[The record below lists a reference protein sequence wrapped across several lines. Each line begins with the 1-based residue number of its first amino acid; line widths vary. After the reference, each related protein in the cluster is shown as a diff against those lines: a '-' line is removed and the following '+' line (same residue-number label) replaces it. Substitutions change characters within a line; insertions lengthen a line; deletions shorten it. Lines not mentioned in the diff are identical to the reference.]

1 MNKKLKQINFLT
13 TIQKILSKI
22 FHILGWLFLAGWIS
36 FTVFIFTWLVFTSL
50 KSNREIFAGVWNL
63 PKILHWDNYVRVLTK
78 FDMSIYFKNSI
89 LVVSLCVLFI
99 LILSLPPAYVL
110 SRYRFKGRSLISNLF
125 IVGLGIPLQVPLVP
139 LFFLLKKIGLV
150 DSLFGLGIVY
160 IIVELSFTIYLLMGF
175 LSTLPSELEEAALID
190 GCSPFGVFYRIML
203 PLSYPGIATAATFNF
218 LFLWNEFLLA
228 LVLIHT
234 TEKNTIS
241 LGLYALQ
248 GQMTYTADWA
258 GLFSGVVIIML
269 PTLLVYIFLSRRV
282 IAGLTLGAVKG

>member
-1 MNKKLKQINFLT
+1 M
-13 TIQKILSKI
+13 
-22 FHILGWLFLAGWIS
+22 
-36 FTVFIFTWLVFTSL
+36 V
-50 KSNREIFAGVWNL
+50 
-63 PKILHWDNYVRVLTK
+63 
-78 FDMSIYFKNSI
+78 
-89 LVVSLCVLFI
+89 
-99 LILSLPPAYVL
+99 
-110 SRYRFKGRSLISNLF
+110 
-125 IVGLGIPLQVPLVP
+125 
-139 LFFLLKKIGLV
+139 
-150 DSLFGLGIVY
+150 
-160 IIVELSFTIYLLMGF
+160 VELSFTIYLLMGF